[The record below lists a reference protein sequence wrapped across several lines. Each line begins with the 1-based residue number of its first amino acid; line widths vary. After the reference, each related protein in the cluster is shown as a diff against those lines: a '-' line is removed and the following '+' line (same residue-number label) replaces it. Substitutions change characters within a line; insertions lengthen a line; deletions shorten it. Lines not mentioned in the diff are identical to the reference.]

1 MKRLD
6 RRRFLQWTWLGPAA
20 LVLGSSA
27 ACRRSESEPGSTETA
42 GAPSAERRPGTG
54 GHRDPERLAAEV
66 RRHFHYLEI
75 DEASLARFARD
86 YLRHFSPPNLAG
98 TDLYSHY
105 LISSDFFQNGADESK
120 TVRYVAIYNPYL
132 SACRNPFA
140 RLDG

>member
-27 ACRRSESEPGSTETA
+27 ACRRSEPEPGSTETA
-42 GAPSAERRPGTG
+42 GEPSAERRQGTRG
-54 GHRDPERLAAEV
+54 PRGSERLAAEV

-98 TDLYSHY
+98 TVLYSRY
-105 LISSDFFQNGADESK
+105 LMSSDFFQNGADESK
-120 TVRYVAIYNPYL
+120 TVHYVAIYTPYL
-132 SACRNPFA
+132 GACRNPFA